1 MYTVCVTVLLWMT
14 SLKYNHST
22 LPRWTCLGLMVSW
35 DSALNKEQSHA
46 NRAVALR
53 AVDYE
58 LSHLSC
64 TNVDL
69 E

>member
-53 AVDYE
+53 AVD
-58 LSHLSC
+58 
-64 TNVDL
+64 
-69 E
+69 